1 MKLIDFHKDLILA
14 SECENEEK
22 YLKKKGIEVF
32 EEDNSLHVA
41 LNTIWELAHDFC
53 FARIRKISKLT
64 QAEFS
69 AQYGV
74 PKRSVEN
81 WDTGVTAPPRYVLE
95 LLAADVI
102 AMPEEK

>member
-1 MKLIDFHKDLILA
+1 MRLSEFHKNLILA

-22 YLKKKGIEVF
+22 YLKKKGIEVY
-32 EEDNSLHVA
+32 EEDNPLHVA

-53 FARIRKISKLT
+53 FTHIRKISRLT
-64 QAEFS
+64 QVEFS
-69 AQYGV
+69 ARYGV

-81 WDTGVTAPPRYVLE
+81 WESGVNAPPRYVLE

-102 AMPEEK
+102 TMPEEK

>member
-41 LNTIWELAHDFC
+41 LNTIWELAHDFG
-53 FARIRKISKLT
+53 FAHIRKISKLT

-102 AMPEEK
+102 TMPEKK

>member
-32 EEDNSLHVA
+32 EENNSLHVA

-53 FARIRKISKLT
+53 FAHIRKISRLT

-69 AQYGV
+69 ARYGV

-81 WDTGVTAPPRYVLE
+81 WETGVTVPPRYVLE

-102 AMPEEK
+102 AMPEKK